1 MAKATYTQRTVR
13 FGTRLRGMLVAEIS
27 NKSLRLKQAEA
38 LKAKSISLTNT
49 DIPILL
55 VCMTSF
61 HDMWANS
68 LELGV
73 NLYVLF
79 TNAGAATSLVIF
91 PAISKFLLRF
101 FYPRCSFIHER
112 VEHC

>member
-1 MAKATYTQRTVR
+1 MLLIIRNLLNVLLIRAQISKATYTQLTVR

-27 NKSLRLKQAEA
+27 KKSLRLKQAEA
-38 LKAKSISLTNT
+38 QKGQDISLTNT
-49 DIPILL
+49 DITGLL
-55 VCMTSF
+55 VCMTSL

-73 NLYVLF
+73 NLYVLY

-91 PAISKFLLRF
+91 PAISEFPL
-101 FYPRCSFIHER
+101 
-112 VEHC
+112 